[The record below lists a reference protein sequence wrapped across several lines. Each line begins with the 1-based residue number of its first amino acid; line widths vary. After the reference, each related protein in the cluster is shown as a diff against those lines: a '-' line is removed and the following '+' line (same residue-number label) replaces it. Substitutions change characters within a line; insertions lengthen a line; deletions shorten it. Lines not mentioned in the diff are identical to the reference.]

1 MKKRILICGATG
13 FIGRNLVE
21 NLSKNK
27 KNQVYAIYH
36 RRKFLKIDGVKW
48 IKGDLRKDNFSKKVT
63 KNVDIVI
70 QAAATTTGSKDVVSQ
85 PFVHVTDNAVM
96 NAYLF
101 RNCYLNKVK
110 HVIFF
115 SCTTM
120 YKSSKKPIIEKDF
133 NPLKDIEPKYFG
145 VATTK
150 VYNENICDFFSRIGQ
165 TKFTA
170 IRHSNIYG
178 PYDKYDLER
187 SHVFG
192 ATITKVM
199 TSKNKL
205 VVWGK
210 GNERRDLLHVHD
222 LVNFIK
228 LVIQK
233 QKKKFQLFNCGA
245 GYSISINNLVKKIIK
260 ISKRKLKIK
269 YDLTKPTI
277 PTFLSVNCNIAKKR
291 LGWKPKIKLDD
302 GIKSTLIWWKSN
314 LS

>member
-1 MKKRILICGATG
+1 MKKKILICGGTG

-21 NLSKNK
+21 NLSKNRNYQVFATYNTTK
-27 KNQVYAIYH
+27 KI
-36 RRKFLKIDGVKW
+36 KIKNVKW
-48 IKGDLRKDNFSKKVT
+48 IKGDLRKDNFSKKIT
-63 KNVDIVI
+63 KNIDVVI
-70 QAAATTTGSKDVVSQ
+70 QAAATTTGSKDVVMQ

-101 RNCYLNKVK
+101 RNSYLNKVK

-120 YKSSKKPIIEKDF
+120 YKSSKRPIKENNF

-150 VYNENICDFFSRIGQ
+150 VYNENMCDFYSRIGN

-192 ATITKVM
+192 ATVTKVM
-199 TSKNKL
+199 TAKKEI
-205 VVWGK
+205 VVWGRGTEK
-210 GNERRDLLHVHD
+210 RDLLHVDD
-222 LVNFIK
+222 LVSFIK
-228 LVIQK
+228 LSIKK
-233 QKKKFQLFNCGA
+233 QKNKFELLNCGA

-260 ISKRKLKIK
+260 ISGKKLKIK
-269 YDLTKPTI
+269 YDLSKPTI
-277 PTFLSVNCNIAKKR
+277 PTYLSVNCDMARKKF
-291 LGWKPKIKLDD
+291 GWKPKVNLDN
-302 GIKSTLIWWKSN
+302 GIKKTVDWWKDN
-314 LS
+314 F

>member
-1 MKKRILICGATG
+1 MKKKILVFGGTG

-27 KNQVYAIYH
+27 NFQVFATYNKTKSI
-36 RRKFLKIDGVKW
+36 KIKKVKW
-48 IKGDLRKDNFSKKVT
+48 IKGDLRNDNFSKKIT
-63 KNVDIVI
+63 KNIDIVI
-70 QAAATTTGSKDVVSQ
+70 QAAATTTGSKDVVMQ

-120 YKSSKKPIIEKDF
+120 YKSSKKPIKENNF
-133 NPLKDIEPKYFG
+133 NPLKDITPKYFG

-150 VYNENICDFFSRIGQ
+150 VYNESICDFYSRIGQ

-192 ATITKVM
+192 ATVTKVM
-199 TSKNKL
+199 TAKKEII
-205 VVWGK
+205 VWGK
-210 GNERRDLLHVHD
+210 GTEKRDLLHIDD
-222 LVNFIK
+222 LVSFIK
-228 LVIQK
+228 LAIKK
-233 QKKKFQLFNCGA
+233 QKNKFELLNCGA

-260 ISKRKLKIK
+260 ISQKKLKIK
-269 YDLTKPTI
+269 YDLSKPTI
-277 PTFLSVNCNIAKKR
+277 PTYLSVNCDMAKKKF
-291 LGWKPKIKLDD
+291 GWKPKIKLDD
-302 GIKSTLIWWKSN
+302 GIKRTITWWKDN
-314 LS
+314 F

>member
-1 MKKRILICGATG
+1 MKKKILICGATG
-13 FIGRNLVE
+13 FIGRNLIE

-27 KNQVYAIYH
+27 NYKIYATYNKKN
-36 RRKFLKIDGVKW
+36 KFKLKNIKW
-48 IKGDLRKDNFSKKVT
+48 IKGDLRNDTFSKRVT
-63 KNVDIVI
+63 KNIDIII
-70 QAAATTTGSKDVVSQ
+70 QAAATTTGSKDVVMQ

-101 RNCYLNKVK
+101 RNAYINKVK

-120 YKSSKKPIIEKDF
+120 YKSSKKSIKENNF
-133 NPLKDIEPKYFG
+133 NPLKDIDHKYFG

-150 VYNENICDFFSRIGQ
+150 VYNENMCDFFSRLGN
-165 TKFTA
+165 TKYTA

-199 TSKNKL
+199 TAKKEV

-210 GNERRDLLHVHD
+210 GTEERDLLHIDD
-222 LVNFIK
+222 LVNFVK

-233 QKKKFQLFNCGA
+233 QKGKFQLFNCGV

-260 ISKRKLKIK
+260 ISKKKLKIK

-277 PTFLSVNCNIAKKR
+277 PTHLSVNCDLAKKN
-291 LGWKPKIKLDD
+291 LGCKPKIKLED
-302 GIKSTLIWWKSN
+302 GIKSTVGWWKEN
-314 LS
+314 I

>member
-1 MKKRILICGATG
+1 MKKKILICGGTG

-27 KNQVYAIYH
+27 NYQVYATYNTT
-36 RRKFLKIDGVKW
+36 KKIKIKNVKW
-48 IKGDLRKDNFSKKVT
+48 IKGDLRKDSFSKKIT
-63 KNVDIVI
+63 KNIDVVI
-70 QAAATTTGSKDVVSQ
+70 QAAATTTGSKDVVMQ

-101 RNCYLNKVK
+101 RNSYLNKVK

-120 YKSSKKPIIEKDF
+120 YKSSKRPIKENNF

-150 VYNENICDFFSRIGQ
+150 VYNENMCDFYSRIGK

-192 ATITKVM
+192 ATVTKVM
-199 TSKNKL
+199 TAKKEV
-205 VVWGK
+205 VVWGRGTEK
-210 GNERRDLLHVHD
+210 RDLLHVDD
-222 LVNFIK
+222 LVSFIK
-228 LVIQK
+228 LSIKK
-233 QKKKFQLFNCGA
+233 QKNKFELLNCGA

-260 ISKRKLKIK
+260 ISGKKLKIK
-269 YDLTKPTI
+269 YDLSKPTI
-277 PTFLSVNCNIAKKR
+277 PTYLSVNCDMARKKF
-291 LGWKPKIKLDD
+291 GWKPKVNLDN
-302 GIKSTLIWWKSN
+302 GIKKTVDWWKDN
-314 LS
+314 F

>member
-1 MKKRILICGATG
+1 MKKKILICGGTG

-21 NLSKNK
+21 NLSKNRNYQVFATYNTTK
-27 KNQVYAIYH
+27 KI
-36 RRKFLKIDGVKW
+36 KIKNVKW
-48 IKGDLRKDNFSKKVT
+48 IKGDLRKDNFSKKIT
-63 KNVDIVI
+63 KNIDVVI
-70 QAAATTTGSKDVVSQ
+70 QAAATTTGSKDVVMQ

-101 RNCYLNKVK
+101 RNSYLNKVK

-120 YKSSKKPIIEKDF
+120 YKSSKRPIKENNF

-150 VYNENICDFFSRIGQ
+150 VYNENMCDFYSRIGK

-192 ATITKVM
+192 ATVTKVM
-199 TSKNKL
+199 TAKKEI
-205 VVWGK
+205 VVWGRGTEK
-210 GNERRDLLHVHD
+210 RDLLHVDD
-222 LVNFIK
+222 LVSFIK
-228 LVIQK
+228 LSIKK
-233 QKKKFQLFNCGA
+233 QKNKFELLNCGA

-260 ISKRKLKIK
+260 ISGKKLKIK
-269 YDLTKPTI
+269 YDLSKPTI
-277 PTFLSVNCNIAKKR
+277 PTYLSVNCDMARKKF
-291 LGWKPKIKLDD
+291 GWKPKVNLDN
-302 GIKSTLIWWKSN
+302 GIKKTVDWWKDN
-314 LS
+314 F